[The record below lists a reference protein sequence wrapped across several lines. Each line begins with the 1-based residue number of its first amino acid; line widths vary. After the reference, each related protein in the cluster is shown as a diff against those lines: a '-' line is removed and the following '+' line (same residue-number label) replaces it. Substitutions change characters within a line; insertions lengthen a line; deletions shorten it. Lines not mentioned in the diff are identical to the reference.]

1 MQVTTVG
8 LDLAKRVF
16 QVHGVDA
23 GGRVVMRRKLQRG
36 EVAAFFADLP
46 SCLVGMEACATAHH
60 WARLIGASG
69 HEVRLIPPSYVK
81 PYVRRSKTDAADAQA
96 ICEAVG
102 RPSMRFVPV
111 KSAAQQAAL
120 LHHRLRDLLVRQRTM
135 LINALRGHLGEFG
148 IIAPAGR
155 HRVVDLI
162 NLLQD
167 AGDADVPALAREAL
181 RGLIAELHALE
192 ERIEAVEA
200 VICARAQDE
209 RRQPAIGEHSGHWTN
224 HCVGDRR
231 HHCGSLGVQVRPRV
245 GRVDR
250 ARATPALERWQ
261 TEARPRVQTRGPL
274 FETFAHHRR
283 DSGDAPTAG

>member
-1 MQVTTVG
+1 MQITTVG

-36 EVAAFFADLP
+36 EIAAFFADLP

-120 LHHRLRDLLVRQRTM
+120 LHHRVRDLLVRQRTM
-135 LINALRGHLGEFG
+135 LINALRGHLRSS
-148 IIAPAGR
+148 A
-155 HRVVDLI
+155 
-162 NLLQD
+162 
-167 AGDADVPALAREAL
+167 
-181 RGLIAELHALE
+181 
-192 ERIEAVEA
+192 
-200 VICARAQDE
+200 
-209 RRQPAIGEHSGHWTN
+209 
-224 HCVGDRR
+224 
-231 HHCGSLGVQVRPRV
+231 SL
-245 GRVDR
+245 
-250 ARATPALERWQ
+250 
-261 TEARPRVQTRGPL
+261 
-274 FETFAHHRR
+274 HRR
-283 DSGDAPTAG
+283 DGTVS